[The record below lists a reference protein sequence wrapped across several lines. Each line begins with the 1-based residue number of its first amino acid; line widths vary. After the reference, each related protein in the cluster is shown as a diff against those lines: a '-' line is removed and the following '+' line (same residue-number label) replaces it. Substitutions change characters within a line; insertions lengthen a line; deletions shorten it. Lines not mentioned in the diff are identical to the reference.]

1 METTTNTNY
10 VTVFPATNGR
20 KGWMV
25 AVRTGSVIDHIRLE
39 GAASFEPDKA
49 RAAAEALFPD
59 KLVYMAGD
67 PVKPWETTAV
77 AA

>member
-1 METTTNTNY
+1 METTTTTY

-25 AVRTGSVIDHIRLE
+25 ANRVGAVINHTRLE
-39 GAASFEPDKA
+39 GVASFEPEAA

-59 KLVYMAGD
+59 ATVYLAGD